1 MPIMQKAQELFG
13 YLSLET
19 QELIADSLDIAY
31 RYGLGAEIELQL
43 VEDYFDRYSEYIS
56 GNYQAGVMTDS
67 FTAFY
72 QGGGPG
78 EFYEA
83 YRSAD
88 RTLND
93 VYHNTYLF
101 TQNRYRPEEK

>member
-1 MPIMQKAQELFG
+1 M
-13 YLSLET
+13 
-19 QELIADSLDIAY
+19 DSVHMY
-31 RYGLGAEIELQL
+31 
-43 VEDYFDRYSEYIS
+43 
-56 GNYQAGVMTDS
+56 
-67 FTAFY
+67 Y